1 MFDTNLGGES
11 MREPSRLDAA
21 IKSLAIFG
29 SAACLV
35 GASAAIFVVLV
46 RLPAIAGTKI
56 ELLFGTL
63 QGAAVGLL
71 FGIAALLINLT
82 YMVRRANRP
91 PFLPLGGDGSPS
103 AGPSGPGGWLKEGR
117 PS

>member
-1 MFDTNLGGES
+1 MKV
-11 MREPSRLDAA
+11 PSRLDAV
-21 IKSLAIFG
+21 IKFLAIFSSG
-29 SAACLV
+29 ACLV

-46 RLPAIAGTKI
+46 RIPALASTKV

-91 PFLPLGGDGSPS
+91 PVLPLGGDARMS
-103 AGPSGPGGWLKEGR
+103 AGPSAPGGWSNEGR
-117 PS
+117 AS